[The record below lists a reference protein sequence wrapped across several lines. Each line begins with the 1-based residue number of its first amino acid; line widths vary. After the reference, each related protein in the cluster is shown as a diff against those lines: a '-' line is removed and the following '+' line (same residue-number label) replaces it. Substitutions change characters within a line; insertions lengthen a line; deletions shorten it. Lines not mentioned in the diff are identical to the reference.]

1 MTVATEGRLTEEA
14 IELMRSRV
22 GIPQHSSR
30 RPHNE
35 WVTYDGIR
43 HFAVGNGDTNP
54 LWSDRNYAS
63 GTPWGDVIA
72 PPLFAMACGERRGD
86 QLDA

>member
-1 MTVATEGRLTEEA
+1 MTVTTEGRLTEEA
-14 IELMRSRV
+14 IELMRRRV

-63 GTPWGDVIA
+63 GTPVGRRDCSAAVRNGLW
-72 PPLFAMACGERRGD
+72 ERRGD
-86 QLDA
+86 